1 MSEQISS
8 VSLEQNEQFLK
19 KAYGKALIP
28 CMLSILSGNI
38 NILADGILVGQRLG
52 TDALAA
58 INFSLPVYLVLC
70 IIGSFIVSGTAI
82 CAAEAIGNHQGIR
95 AQELYRMSV
104 FWCIFFSAVITAAG
118 LLCIKPLARALCSE
132 TEVLPLVMEY
142 AGVTLA
148 GTLPKILIYIPFW
161 YLRLD
166 GRNRQ
171 VTWMMLVMGVGNVLL
186 DLLFLYVFDMGVLGA
201 ALASVAATA
210 LSCLLGFIWLCDK
223 KSSFS
228 FGMCAICRDISFM
241 SIARAGSPSA
251 LNNLL
256 QTLRVMAVNTL
267 LLQRG
272 GSGLVAAF
280 TAVNCISAFEESVTG
295 GVPQAASAM
304 LGIYS
309 GEHDNKSA
317 RLLMARQVRSGIPYC
332 LLFSVVI
339 LVGADLIAGAYG
351 LTEPLRFAFLCMS
364 FGMVPALCNCILSG
378 YYNVSGYAMWAN
390 VIILL
395 RVFVM
400 PCASLYVLCR
410 QNCNPWW
417 FLVTGEVLTLLVWF
431 GATGMYQHFH
441 RRCSRFLL
449 MDHTLEETGRVINF
463 SVQGKEEAICDA
475 SSKITVFCEENGM
488 LPGQVMRVSLAME
501 ELMTLILSVNQ
512 AKGVEFDLRVYALE
526 GVIGIRIRYSG
537 QEFNPFCPIENK
549 GLNGD
554 DVPGEEAGL
563 SDMYLGVRMIEDMV
577 ETAMYQR
584 TFGMNTIQIYI

>member
-1 MSEQISS
+1 MSEQVSS

-70 IIGSFIVSGTAI
+70 IAGSFIVSGTAI
-82 CAAEAIGNHQGIR
+82 CAAGAIGNNQGSK
-95 AQELYRMSV
+95 AQELYKMSV
-104 FWCIFFSAVITAAG
+104 FWCVLISVVVTTAG
-118 LLCIKPLARALCSE
+118 LLCIKPLADLLCFEEAIS
-132 TEVLPLVMEY
+132 PLVIEY
-142 AGVTLA
+142 AGVTLV

-171 VTWMMLVMGVGNVLL
+171 VTWMMFVMGAGNVML
-186 DLLFLYVFDMGVLGA
+186 DVLFLYVFDMGVFGA
-201 ALASVAATA
+201 ALASVIATA
-210 LSCLLGFIWLCDK
+210 LSCMLGFVWLCDK
-223 KSSFS
+223 KSSFPL
-228 FGMCAICRDISFM
+228 GMRVSCKDISFLR
-241 SIARAGSPSA
+241 IAKAGSPSA
-251 LNNLL
+251 LNNLF
-256 QTLRVMAVNTL
+256 QTLRVMVVNTL
-267 LLQRG
+267 LLQSG

-309 GEHDNKSA
+309 GEYDNKSA
-317 RLLMARQVRSGIPYC
+317 CLLLARQVKSGIPYC
-332 LLFSVVI
+332 LLFSIMI
-339 LVGADLIAGAYG
+339 LAGADFIADAYG
-351 LTEPLRFAFLCMS
+351 LTESLRFAFLCMS
-364 FGMVPALCNCILSG
+364 FGMIPALCNGILSG

-390 VIILL
+390 AIILL

-400 PCASLYVLCR
+400 PCASLFALCK
-410 QNCNPWW
+410 QSCNPWW
-417 FLVTGEVLTLLVWF
+417 FLFTGEVLTLLVWF
-431 GATGMYQHFH
+431 VATGVYHHFH
-441 RRCSRFLL
+441 KDCSRFLL
-449 MDHTLEETGRVINF
+449 MDHTLEEAGQVINF
-463 SVQGKEEAICDA
+463 SVQGKEEDICDA

-488 LPGQVMRVSLAME
+488 LPKQVMRVSLAME
-501 ELMTLILSVNQ
+501 ELMTLILSVNRE
-512 AKGVEFDLRVYALE
+512 KGVEFDLRVYSLE

-537 QEFNPFCPIENK
+537 REFNPLCRTEDRGQTSENALK
-549 GLNGD
+549 K
-554 DVPGEEAGL
+554 EAGNY
-563 SDMYLGVRMIEDMV
+563 DMYMGIRMIEDMV
-577 ETAMYQR
+577 EAAMYQR